1 MAVKLN
7 QSLKQT
13 QGLMIT
19 PQLQQA
25 IKMLTMT
32 HMEMANVISQEMV
45 ENPMLEEMGAS
56 ASSEEISKQE
66 AESKESSNEDFL
78 APDIVQGERE
88 KFDWDKYVESF
99 NNNSSSA
106 PDMRE
111 GFNKDDAINYENMV
125 SRGMSL
131 PEHLEWQL
139 RMESLG
145 EDDWKIAHYIIHNIN
160 DEGYLD
166 EKLEVIAKETSS
178 SIEEVERVLLTI
190 QFLDPVGCGSRNLQE
205 CLSLQAKALK
215 QRLPL
220 VEKIIASHLENLK
233 SKKYDLIA
241 SSEGV
246 SVEQVK
252 SAEEIVVNFHPKP
265 GRLIS
270 TEHTQYVVPDIYIR
284 EVAGEFQVVLNSEGV
299 PNLRISNI
307 YKQLLQAGNSAPNGA
322 QTKEYVQEKL
332 KAAMWLIKSIQN
344 RKRTIYR
351 VAESILKNQPE
362 FFKKGAAFLKPMILK
377 DIAQEI
383 GVHESTVSRV
393 TTNKYV
399 HTPLGTFE
407 LKYFFNSSIG
417 GKKGGI
423 DTTSE
428 GLKLKIKGLLAKEN
442 PKRPLSDQKLSDI
455 LKQDGIIVA
464 RRTVAKYRESLGTES
479 SSKRKQK

>member
-307 YKQLLQAGNSAPNGA
+307 YKQLLQAGNSAPNGD

-332 KAAMWLIKSIQN
+332 KAAMWLIK
-344 RKRTIYR
+344 
-351 VAESILKNQPE
+351 
-362 FFKKGAAFLKPMILK
+362 
-377 DIAQEI
+377 
-383 GVHESTVSRV
+383 
-393 TTNKYV
+393 
-399 HTPLGTFE
+399 
-407 LKYFFNSSIG
+407 
-417 GKKGGI
+417 
-423 DTTSE
+423 
-428 GLKLKIKGLLAKEN
+428 
-442 PKRPLSDQKLSDI
+442 
-455 LKQDGIIVA
+455 
-464 RRTVAKYRESLGTES
+464 
-479 SSKRKQK
+479 